1 MTARTRNSGFRP
13 RAHSL
18 GSHIA
23 WPPSYTRTGCEL
35 QSFSG
40 RVSEAL
46 FAPPFLLA
54 YNFLFTLMAT
64 EPTENPDLGNCF
76 VPPAAPPVTTSAE
89 DEEIRVR
96 GARVH
101 NLKNIDVTIPH
112 NAITVVT
119 GVSGSGKSSL
129 AFDTLYAE
137 GQRRYIESL
146 SAYARQFL
154 ERIEKPDVDEI
165 TGIAPAISIRQK
177 NTTRNPRSTV
187 ATATEIYDYLRLLYA
202 RVGHTFCLRC
212 GQRVHRD
219 TVDEIAE
226 RVLAMGDGRRFYV
239 LYTLEL
245 APEAAKKGPAGI
257 QISDPAA
264 ISAAEPVEA
273 QGKSTEAQGKLKMKP
288 PKSGRPGQDAVRDTL
303 MNLRRRGF
311 NRLYQGGRVFEF
323 STPEDLLDIDF
334 AKPVYVL
341 VDRLVL
347 SSDVRSRLMD
357 SIEICYREGR
367 GEAILEFAADAR
379 GAPGTPASQAERL
392 VFNERFECKK
402 CGATYQEPEP
412 RLFSFNNPYGACPR
426 CQGFGNTID
435 FDLDRVIPDKGKSL
449 GEGAIEPWTK
459 PRYRQLALEMRKYAR
474 AKLIP
479 FDVPFRDLTPVQRD
493 AILDG
498 DLQSE
503 FPGVKGFFGWLERKK
518 YKLHVRVFLSRYR
531 GYATCPDCRGTRLRA
546 EARAVKVA
554 GRSITEVCQMTVKE
568 ARPFF
573 DALTLSP
580 AEAEIADKVLVEVQQ
595 RLRFLDEVGLDY
607 LTLDRLTST
616 LSGGEAQRIQLA
628 TSLGSHLVGA
638 LYVLDEPSIGLH
650 PRDTN
655 RLIEILKG
663 LRDLGNTLVVVEHDP
678 DTILAADHILD
689 LGPGAG
695 EHGGKLIFAG
705 ARDALLADPQS
716 LTGRYLRGDLRIAV
730 PQRRRK
736 MQGKFVKIIG
746 ARSHNL
752 QGIDVMLPLGMLV
765 AITGVSGS
773 GKSTLVYDVLY
784 KALQAKR
791 TGGNWRECCDRI
803 EGDSALT
810 AIEMVDQSPIGRTPR
825 SNPATYMKAFDP
837 IREVFA
843 ATPQAR
849 KRALSAG
856 AFSFNI
862 PGGRCEACQGDGTV
876 TVEMRFL
883 ADVELVCEECRGT
896 RYKSSVLDVRYKEK
910 NIHDVLQMTVRE
922 ALSFFAAYTKVTSR
936 LRVLDEVGLGYLRL
950 GQSGTTLS
958 GGEAQRL
965 KLGAHLT
972 RQENAGILYVFDEPT
987 TGLHFDDIQKLLT
1000 AFRKLLEGGASVLII
1015 EHNLDVIKSADWV
1028 IDLGPEGGDEGG
1040 RVVAAGTPEQV
1051 ARNSHSH
1058 TGKFLARVLNS
1069 RGSGLSTMAG
1079 NRGNHSLPRQNVAGN
1094 HSSSK

>member
-1 MTARTRNSGFRP
+1 
-13 RAHSL
+13 
-18 GSHIA
+18 
-23 WPPSYTRTGCEL
+23 
-35 QSFSG
+35 
-40 RVSEAL
+40 
-46 FAPPFLLA
+46 
-54 YNFLFTLMAT
+54 MAT
-64 EPTENPDLGNCF
+64 KPTEKP
-76 VPPAAPPVTTSAE
+76 VPANAVEPAPETALARAKGVSA
-89 DEEIRVR
+89 DAEEIRVR

-101 NLKNIDVTIPH
+101 NLKNVDVTIPH

-177 NTTRNPRSTV
+177 NSTRNPRSTV
-187 ATATEIYDYLRLLYA
+187 ATATEIYDYLRLLFA
-202 RVGHTFCLRC
+202 RVGHTFCLNC
-212 GQRVHRD
+212 GEEVRKD
-219 TVDEIAE
+219 TMDEIAA
-226 RVLAMGDGRRFYV
+226 RVLALGEGLRFYV
-239 LYTLEL
+239 LYEL
-245 APEAAKKGPAGI
+245 KLTPDAAAGG
-257 QISDPAA
+257 AA
-264 ISAAEPVEA
+264 TQQLAQHRARKSA
-273 QGKSTEAQGKLKMKP
+273 KP
-288 PKSGRPGQDAVRDTL
+288 THDAVRESL
-303 MNLRRRGF
+303 INLRKRGF
-311 NRLYQGGRVFEF
+311 NRLYQSGRVFEF
-323 STPEDLLDIDF
+323 STPEDLLDVDF

-341 VDRLVL
+341 VDRLAL
-347 SSDVRSRLMD
+347 SPEVRSRLVD

-367 GEAILEFAADAR
+367 GEAILEFVPETP
-379 GAPGTPASQAERL
+379 GAEPERL
-392 VFNERFECKK
+392 IFSERFDCKK
-402 CGATYQEPEP
+402 CGASYQEPEP

-435 FDLDRVIPDKGKSL
+435 FDLDRVVPDKSKTL
-449 GEGAIEPWTK
+449 YEGAIEPWTK
-459 PRYRQLALEMRKYAR
+459 PRYKQIAIEMRKFAR
-474 AKLIP
+474 SKGIP
-479 FDVPFRDLTPVQRD
+479 TDVPFRDLTATQRD
-493 AILDG
+493 AIIEG
-498 DLQSE
+498 DRSTDYI
-503 FPGVKGFFGWLERKK
+503 GVKGFFGWLERKK

-531 GYATCPDCRGTRLRA
+531 GYAMCPDCRGTRLRA
-546 EARAVKVA
+546 DARAVKIA
-554 GRSITEVCQMTVKE
+554 GRSITEIGQMTVKE

-573 DALTLSP
+573 DSLVLSP
-580 AEAEIADKVLVEVQQ
+580 AETEIADRVLVEIQQ
-595 RLRFLDEVGLDY
+595 RLRFLNEVGLDY

-655 RLIEILKG
+655 RLIDILKG
-663 LRDLGNTLVVVEHDP
+663 LRDLGNTLLVVEHDP
-678 DTILAADHILD
+678 DTMLAADNIID

-695 EHGGKLIFAG
+695 EHGGNVMFAG
-705 ARDALLADPQS
+705 ARDALLKDTQS
-716 LTGRYLRGDLRIAV
+716 LTGRYLRGDLRIAI

-736 MQGKFVKIIG
+736 PMGKFLKIIG

-752 QGIDVMLPLGMLV
+752 QGVDVTIPLGMLV

-773 GKSTLVYDVLY
+773 GKSTLVYDVLF

-791 TGGNWRECCDRI
+791 TGGNWRETVDRI
-803 EGDSALT
+803 EGDANLT

-825 SNPATYMKAFDP
+825 SNPATYLKAFDP

-843 ATPQAR
+843 ATQEAR
-849 KRALSAG
+849 KRGLSSG
-856 AFSFNI
+856 HFSFNI

-896 RYKSSVLDVRYKEK
+896 RYKSSVLDVRYRDK
-910 NIHDVLQMTVRE
+910 NIHDVLQMTARE
-922 ALSFFAAYTKVTSR
+922 AIAFFAAHPKVTSR
-936 LRVLDEVGLGYLRL
+936 LRVLEEVGLGYVRL

-965 KLGAHLT
+965 KLAAHLT
-972 RQENAGILYVFDEPT
+972 RQENAGILYIFDEPT

-1015 EHNLDVIKSADWV
+1015 EHNLDVIKSADWIV
-1028 IDLGPEGGDEGG
+1028 DLGPEGGDAGG
-1040 RVVAAGTPEQV
+1040 HVVAAGTPEQV
-1051 ARNSHSH
+1051 ARNSESH

-1069 RGSGLSTMAG
+1069 KNGS
-1079 NRGNHSLPRQNVAGN
+1079 NHGNHSLPGKPAATENR
-1094 HSSSK
+1094 SSTA